1 MVNLIVRPL
10 NTPANITPQYQGP
23 VESSSGAT
31 PTDAVQ
37 HPTSSIQSTHSLRRT
52 RSLTWH
58 DSATRTRSLIAQANN
73 PSLHVLT
80 KTTSAPPLRTAS
92 SDRITGNPLTEIEAQ
107 PVPHSIK
114 EASTFA
120 FFTAQMARHA
130 LPVAGTRTLAQGL
143 VAPALARLIKT
154 HPQAALATQ
163 GAIAIHSMAR
173 VAMSYQHT
181 QSTSAVADAAFS
193 GWSEGP
199 GITVRRQVW
208 QTIQRVGVLISDVLA
223 ITLTAAS
230 ISRPE
235 LTPIAQRI
243 AAINARAHLLSQGRE
258 FLRPTIN
265 TVHVGSHA
273 PGIIRP
279 ADGRHLRSEDVT
291 LKMKTQFGS
300 AVAISEF
307 VAQMLMQLTLG
318 GRPAWEAGSHL
329 AVAAGAISGLANT
342 VTSSV
347 EDHLVDSAAARR
359 MQITDPAHVRH
370 LHNDSRSPF
379 SYRELGRQMERVDV
393 RVFNQVLPAL
403 IAAGI
408 TYGLEKL
415 VSTPSSTLLNQ
426 ASNAGISTIV
436 HAVVLGCL
444 LSVTTQTYQV
454 NDAVRN
460 HRADA

>member
-1 MVNLIVRPL
+1 M
-10 NTPANITPQYQGP
+10 
-23 VESSSGAT
+23 
-31 PTDAVQ
+31 
-37 HPTSSIQSTHSLRRT
+37 
-52 RSLTWH
+52 
-58 DSATRTRSLIAQANN
+58 IAQANN

-80 KTTSAPPLRTAS
+80 KTASAPALRTAS
-92 SDRITGNPLTEIEAQ
+92 SSRITGSPLTEIEAQ

-181 QSTSAVADAAFS
+181 QSRSAVADAAFS
-193 GWSEGP
+193 GWGEGP

-265 TVHVGSHA
+265 TVHVGSNA
-273 PGIIRP
+273 PGVIRP

-291 LKMKTQFGS
+291 LKMQTQFGS

-318 GRPAWEAGSHL
+318 GRPAWEAGSRL

-359 MQITDPAHVRH
+359 MHITDPAHVRY

-415 VSTPSSTLLNQ
+415 LSTPSTFAHQ
-426 ASNAGISTIV
+426 ASTAGISMVV
-436 HAVVLGCL
+436 HAVVLSCL

>member
-1 MVNLIVRPL
+1 MVNLIPRPL
-10 NTPANITPQYQGP
+10 NTPASITLQNQAPDEP
-23 VESSSGAT
+23 LSGAT
-31 PTDAVQ
+31 RTDATQ
-37 HPTSSIQSTHSLRRT
+37 HIPSPPLPRA
-52 RSLTWH
+52 RSMSWH
-58 DSATRTRSLIAQANN
+58 DSSLHTRSLIAQANN
-73 PSLHVLT
+73 PSLQTLRRT
-80 KTTSAPPLRTAS
+80 ASAPPFPTQS
-92 SDRITGNPLTEIEAQ
+92 STQIAARPITEVEAQ
-107 PVPHSIK
+107 SIFHPLK

-130 LPVAGTRTLAQGL
+130 LPVAGTRTLAQGV
-143 VAPALARLIKT
+143 VAPALARLIET
-154 HPQAALATQ
+154 HPQAALAAQ
-163 GAIAIHSMAR
+163 GAMAIHSMAR
-173 VAMSYQHT
+173 IAMSHQHT
-181 QSTSAVADAAFS
+181 QSTNAVADAAFS

-199 GITVRRQVW
+199 DKSVRRQVW
-208 QTIQRVGVLISDVLA
+208 QTIQRAGVLTADVLA

-235 LTPIAQRI
+235 LAPITQRI

-273 PGIIRP
+273 PGVIRP
-279 ADGRHLRSEDVT
+279 VDGRHLRSEDVT
-291 LKMKTQFGS
+291 LKMQTQFCS

-318 GRPAWEAGSHL
+318 GRPAWEAGSRL

-359 MQITDPAHVRH
+359 MQLTDPAHVRY

-393 RVFNQVLPAL
+393 RIFNQVLPAL
-403 IAAGI
+403 VVAGI

-415 VSTPSSTLLNQ
+415 LLTPSSPLATQ
-426 ASNAGISTIV
+426 ASNAGISMVV

-460 HRADA
+460 HRADARR